1 MLFHLTARFAC
12 AAALL
17 PAFCL
22 GANAQTII
30 TTGRGVAATTF
41 TLANTLSIAQT
52 PVLSAVSPDPAE
64 LPKSPAFAEK
74 TGAFSHNL
82 PPLGRSTSD
91 TGVSAV
97 PEPGVL
103 VSVVSLG
110 FMIGVSLLRGHG
122 RPSAFRV

>member
-1 MLFHLTARFAC
+1 MLFPLTARFAC

-22 GANAQTII
+22 GANAQTVI

-41 TLANTLSIAQT
+41 TLANTLSSEQT

-64 LPKSPAFAEK
+64 LSESPSFADK
-74 TGAFSHNL
+74 TGAFSYNF

-103 VSVVSLG
+103 VSVISLG
-110 FMIGVSLLRGHG
+110 FMTGVALLRGQG